1 MATAR
6 LGHADLLLR
15 AHDAA
20 WRALDLMDS
29 RRLYRGGPA
38 LRFYGGDVSRKKRRK
53 SAPLLLLA
61 RSGSI
66 LFWKS

>member
-15 AHDAA
+15 DHYVA

-29 RRLYRGGPA
+29 RRYRVMRRMILNNA
-38 LRFYGGDVSRKKRRK
+38 LV
-53 SAPLLLLA
+53 PLAWQL
-61 RSGSI
+61 
-66 LFWKS
+66 